1 VTDDEPGPGERPRLV
16 LDEVYALV
24 VAQPLRELGHDV
36 VSVAEEST
44 LRAMTDEDVY
54 AWAAEERR
62 RIVTENVRDFR
73 RLLVH
78 AQQSGGPQVALLLTS
93 SRVFPRVRRNPGPL
107 IAALDAWLRSPD
119 ARRSDEDWLR
129 PA

>member
-1 VTDDEPGPGERPRLV
+1 M
-16 LDEVYALV
+16 
-24 VAQPLRELGHDV
+24 VAQRLRELGHDV

-62 RIVTENVRDFR
+62 RIVTDNVRDFR

-107 IAALDAWLRSPD
+107 
-119 ARRSDEDWLR
+119 EDWLR